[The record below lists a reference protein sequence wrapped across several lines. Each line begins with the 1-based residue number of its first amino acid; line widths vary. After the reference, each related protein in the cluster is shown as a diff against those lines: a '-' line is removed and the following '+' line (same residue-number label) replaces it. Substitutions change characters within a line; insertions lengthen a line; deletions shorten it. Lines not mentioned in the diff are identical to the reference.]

1 MERHIILAA
10 KFKLEGEACK
20 LRGNW
25 YAAVG
30 WACRIAPSS
39 GLRPP
44 SPPQGKRACSR
55 KRTQN
60 HSGSALPFGGSVATF
75 VTRPKYWRPCRGCF
89 QPPKIY
95 RRHIG
100 NWHPRRQSNL
110 FGRRSIAIQPLLNFL
125 FDAGRWKIWE

>member
-44 SPPQGKRACSR
+44 SPPQGKRHARASEHKTTLAPLCPLGVAWPPSLLVPNTGGRVGAVFNLPKFTVDISEIGIQGVNRICLVGGQLQFSR
-55 KRTQN
+55 
-60 HSGSALPFGGSVATF
+60 
-75 VTRPKYWRPCRGCF
+75 C
-89 QPPKIY
+89 
-95 RRHIG
+95 
-100 NWHPRRQSNL
+100 
-110 FGRRSIAIQPLLNFL
+110 
-125 FDAGRWKIWE
+125 